1 LSIVWL
7 EKREILLFHGELVA
21 EHGGLNGPP
30 DEGALESTLA
40 RPRNWK
46 VYHSDC
52 SIHELAA
59 SYGYGFARN
68 HCFPDGNKRIALVA
82 IDVFLGIN
90 GYEFSAVETDAVV
103 TIRALAAGGISEADL
118 AAWIEAN
125 ICD

>member
-1 LSIVWL
+1 MPIIWL
-7 EKREILLFHGELVA
+7 DKRDILFIHQELIA

-40 RPRNWK
+40 RPRHLQG
-46 VYHSDC
+46 YQSGC

-68 HCFPDGNKRIALVA
+68 HCFPDGNKRVALVA

-90 GYEFSAVETDAVV
+90 GCEFSAAEADAVV
-103 TIRALAAGGISEADL
+103 TIHALAAGDISEADL

-125 ICD
+125 IRH